1 MHYQYL
7 GVDQSEPMAAL
18 KQQSKPQLCS
28 LRTPYTELLAA
39 TMIDF
44 LGISVSPDEIVA
56 FLRHQL
62 QIRSICQQI
71 LYQRLIDRASEERQV
86 TVSGQDIQAEADRT
100 RYELRLESAAR
111 TQEWLTDHLVTAAD
125 WEIGIHARL
134 LRQKLKEA
142 LFAQDVERI
151 FMQSRIDFEEI
162 SLYRLR
168 VPYLPLAQELFYQI
182 EEGEI
187 SFYEAA
193 HLYDVD
199 EQRQLRCGYDG
210 RLRRLDFEPDIAA
223 ILFGANAGTILGPF
237 AIDAAYE
244 LLMVG
249 EFIVPEL
256 TQEVRETILEQI
268 FQEWL
273 ESELNHFV
281 HHQNR
286 DAD

>member
-1 MHYQYL
+1 MYHQSL
-7 GVDQSEPMAAL
+7 GIDQSEQVLEL
-18 KQQSKPQLCS
+18 KQQGDLQPCS
-28 LRTPYTELLAA
+28 IHDPNTALLAVN
-39 TMIDF
+39 MIDF
-44 LGISVSPDEIVA
+44 LGILLSPDEIVT
-56 FLRHQL
+56 FLKHQL

-71 LYQRLIDRASEERQV
+71 LYQRLIDHAAEDRHV
-86 TVSGQDIQAEADRT
+86 KVSAQEIQAEADRT

-111 TQEWLTDHLVTAAD
+111 TQEWLTDNLLTPED
-125 WEIGIHARL
+125 WEIGIRTRL
-134 LRQKLKEA
+134 LRQKLKET

-151 FMQSRIDFEEI
+151 FMQSRIDFEQI

-210 RLRRLDFEPDIAA
+210 CLRRLDFEPDIAA
-223 ILFGANAGTILGPF
+223 ILFGANTGHVLGPF
-237 AIDAAYE
+237 PVDAAYE
-244 LLMVG
+244 LLMVS
-249 EFIVPEL
+249 EFITPEL
-256 TQEVRETILEQI
+256 THEVREVILEQI

-273 ESELNHFV
+273 ESEFNHFI
-281 HHQNR
+281 HH
-286 DAD
+286 